1 MSVHYRVGEGMS
13 FATSGISSSGYSESA
28 LRFGLMDI
36 KPIQVIET
44 IKKFGVKFR
53 RITRTFE
60 SLEPSKSFSDLVYF
74 DNEAI
79 FGSIETPEWF
89 DARELIKVYSQ
100 HSIEGFEKDTD
111 LQREIENVR
120 EAERKGR
127 PLLSFTQ
134 YVRQRFESQIDKYLE
149 IEAHRFLAS
158 NFPFSVYN
166 KFVVLDN
173 TYSDFLKI
181 LEDIVRMHEFRASTS
196 RNFRMYEK
204 RLGEMKREI
213 SPLIEQFDKCA
224 FSCSRLKKY
233 ISVWNSRDYKE
244 IFYPDFL
251 DIKNVDFSVFEKL
264 SENSNTQL
272 VETRQLLL
280 RYKPEFLHKE
290 FDLKDPTTKMFGKL
304 VMLPQSSYSLK
315 S

>member
-1 MSVHYRVGEGMS
+1 MS

-79 FGSIETPEWF
+79 FGSIEIPKWF
-89 DARELIKVYSQ
+89 DARELVKVHSQ
-100 HSIEGFEKDTD
+100 NSIEGYEKDAD

-120 EAERKGR
+120 KAERKGR

-134 YVRQRFESQIDKYLE
+134 FMRQRFESKRDRYLE
-149 IEAHRFLAS
+149 IEAHRFLTS

-173 TYSDFLKI
+173 TYHDFLKI

-204 RLGEMKREI
+204 RIDEMKRGI
-213 SPLIEQFDKCA
+213 SPLIEQFDTCA

-233 ISVWNSRDYKE
+233 ISIWNSKDYKE
-244 IFYPDFL
+244 IFYPEFL

-264 SENSNTQL
+264 GKDCNTQL
-272 VETRQLLL
+272 AETRRLLL
-280 RYKPEFLHKE
+280 RYNPEFLHRE
-290 FDLKDPTTKMFGKL
+290 LDSEDPTTKMFGQL
-304 VMLPQSSYSLK
+304 VMLPQSSYSLR